1 MLNLKELE
9 IATGGKIIN
18 GNEKII
24 PKYYELDSRSL
35 KEDDFFIPL
44 KGEKVDSH
52 EYILDCVSKGAIGF
66 FISKNYSDKEK
77 IIKNSIKINNN
88 ICIVEV
94 DDTKEAL
101 IKSGKYNRSKH
112 IDIPIVA
119 VTGSV
124 GKTSTR
130 QMIASVLK
138 EEKNV
143 LVTEKNYNSNIGV
156 SIMCLQI
163 ENQDVCV
170 FEAGIDKFGEMEELS
185 EIIKPDVVVFTVI
198 GTSHIGTFLT
208 KENIFNEKTK
218 LLDNIK
224 GLKKVIAN
232 GDDEYLSKLSPNKNY
247 DVEKYSI
254 DNVGEIKQGQDFLE
268 FETSIYGSKEK
279 LKINDIGNHNIYNA
293 LCAIKV
299 GQIFNLKKESI
310 INGISSY
317 TNYKGRLKRIEVNGI
332 VLIDDSYNASNESM
346 RSGLIT
352 VNHLDSKRKIAVLGD
367 MFDLG
372 EMSDVIHIKL
382 ADVFKIVNYDYLF
395 TLGNQAKKM
404 AKAAEKYMNKK
415 NIITFDDREDLIEK
429 ILEIAKKGDIFYFKA
444 SNGMKFSS
452 IVKDVEK
459 KL

>member
-1 MLNLKELE
+1 M
-9 IATGGKIIN
+9 
-18 GNEKII
+18 
-24 PKYYELDSRSL
+24 
-35 KEDDFFIPL
+35 
-44 KGEKVDSH
+44 
-52 EYILDCVSKGAIGF
+52 
-66 FISKNYSDKEK
+66 
-77 IIKNSIKINNN
+77 
-88 ICIVEV
+88 
-94 DDTKEAL
+94 
-101 IKSGKYNRSKH
+101 
-112 IDIPIVA
+112 
-119 VTGSV
+119 
-124 GKTSTR
+124 
-130 QMIASVLK
+130 
-138 EEKNV
+138 
-143 LVTEKNYNSNIGV
+143 
-156 SIMCLQI
+156 
-163 ENQDVCV
+163 
-170 FEAGIDKFGEMEELS
+170 
-185 EIIKPDVVVFTVI
+185 
-198 GTSHIGTFLT
+198 
-208 KENIFNEKTK
+208 
-218 LLDNIK
+218 
-224 GLKKVIAN
+224 
-232 GDDEYLSKLSPNKNY
+232 
-247 DVEKYSI
+247 EKYSI